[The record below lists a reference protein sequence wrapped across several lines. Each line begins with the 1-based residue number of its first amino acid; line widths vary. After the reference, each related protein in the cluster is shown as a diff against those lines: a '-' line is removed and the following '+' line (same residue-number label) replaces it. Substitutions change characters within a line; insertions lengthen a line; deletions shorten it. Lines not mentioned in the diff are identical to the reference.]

1 MKRLRTSILKL
12 LIFLTIHFN
21 IERLDIGVENVV
33 NLETAVYV
41 LIVTMI
47 IMILSIRWLQIL
59 SQPTLIALS
68 TAAYFFVKLV
78 PISQQPLVGGMY
90 TYISFTE
97 LGLFIVGVLLA
108 QNLTLNIKDFEQAV
122 EIFTFASI
130 RKVKRVQ
137 EAYEEIQAEIYRS
150 RRFQRSLSIIV
161 LEQESEKV
169 QKNINQVVQDAQR
182 AMMEQYTSVMIA
194 KELATQLRRTDLL
207 LENGKKGRLVILSP
221 DTDLTKTETLIHR
234 LKSLT
239 QSAEFPLNFGVAV
252 FPDHALTFEELL
264 KHAEMNLRQRIDS
277 HIDVHSLGEVEVRQ
291 QERSSTLR

>member
-12 LIFLTIHFN
+12 LIFLAILYN

>member
-1 MKRLRTSILKL
+1 MQRLRISIIRL
-12 LIFLTIHFN
+12 LIFLVILFN
-21 IERLDIGVENVV
+21 IERLDISEKNVI
-33 NLETAVYV
+33 NLETAVYG
-41 LIVTMI
+41 LIVIMI
-47 IMILSIRWLQIL
+47 IMILSIRWLQML
-59 SQPTLIALS
+59 RQPTLIALS

-78 PISQQPLVGGMY
+78 LTSQRPLVGGMY

-97 LGLFIVGVLLA
+97 LVLFIVGVLLA

-161 LEQESEKV
+161 LEQDSEKV

-221 DTDLTKTETLIHR
+221 DTDLTETETLIHR

-239 QSAEFPLNFGVAV
+239 QSAEFPLNFGAAV

-277 HIDVHSLGEVEVRQ
+277 QIDVHSLGEVEVRQ